1 MKLNFQK
8 LDIEI
13 PVEIPVNFMILTG
26 TGIPAKRLILTG
38 TGILPG
44 SRSIL
49 GEHYSVT
56 SQRWVADFLASHY
69 PSLSEVYISL
79 HWLAKC
85 PHHIQEVVNSPCQR
99 KDGLSELCTQISA
112 RTCSKEAVICIVMSE
127 ATVQ

>member
-49 GEHYSVT
+49 VCT
-56 SQRWVADFLASHY
+56 SQVSEMHGELMELNQQLVAKNMIRERQLQDMEKKLAEIEAKVFL
-69 PSLSEVYISL
+69 LL
-79 HWLAKC
+79 
-85 PHHIQEVVNSPCQR
+85 
-99 KDGLSELCTQISA
+99 
-112 RTCSKEAVICIVMSE
+112 
-127 ATVQ
+127 

>member
-26 TGIPAKRLILTG
+26 TGIPANRLILTG

-49 GEHYSVT
+49 ACHPIKKLVNKVVSWSPDLIYSFTFGRIVLDPG
-56 SQRWVADFLASHY
+56 SQFYFLSNI
-69 PSLSEVYISL
+69 P
-79 HWLAKC
+79 KC
-85 PHHIQEVVNSPCQR
+85 PF
-99 KDGLSELCTQISA
+99 K
-112 RTCSKEAVICIVMSE
+112 
-127 ATVQ
+127 

>member
-26 TGIPAKRLILTG
+26 TGIPANRLILTG

-49 GEHYSVT
+49 VQQFSHLPAIDKVYYYNYASLVMFIIECIDFYLYS
-56 SQRWVADFLASHY
+56 SEISNIL
-69 PSLSEVYISL
+69 LSCFRGIYVSFY
-79 HWLAKC
+79 
-85 PHHIQEVVNSPCQR
+85 NFN
-99 KDGLSELCTQISA
+99 
-112 RTCSKEAVICIVMSE
+112 
-127 ATVQ
+127 

>member
-49 GEHYSVT
+49 AHAVQLLSRTSVI
-56 SQRWVADFLASHY
+56 SIIIHS
-69 PSLSEVYISL
+69 PLSPREVPNIVSYR
-79 HWLAKC
+79 
-85 PHHIQEVVNSPCQR
+85 V
-99 KDGLSELCTQISA
+99 
-112 RTCSKEAVICIVMSE
+112 SKIVFKMVS
-127 ATVQ
+127 

>member
-8 LDIEI
+8 LDIKV

-49 GEHYSVT
+49 AGASELLMVTKSVSKFSVT
-56 SQRWVADFLASHY
+56 VDSSPFTVAPSVSQTY
-69 PSLSEVYISL
+69 
-79 HWLAKC
+79 
-85 PHHIQEVVNSPCQR
+85 
-99 KDGLSELCTQISA
+99 SA
-112 RTCSKEAVICIVMSE
+112 TPVPLLLFEYVFW
-127 ATVQ
+127 